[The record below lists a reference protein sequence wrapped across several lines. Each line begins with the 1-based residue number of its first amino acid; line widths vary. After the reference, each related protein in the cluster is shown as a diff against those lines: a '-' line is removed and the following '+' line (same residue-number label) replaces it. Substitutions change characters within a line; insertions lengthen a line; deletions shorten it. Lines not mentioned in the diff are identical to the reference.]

1 MIGLHEIAARVPTIP
16 KDPTP
21 VLIKSMTW
29 QMAMLVVISL
39 LAAGVFTH
47 AIRVWRST
55 GRSEMFWIALG
66 AMGAVFYEP
75 LGDSMVDLVY
85 HQSGSLTALTA
96 FGVTVPLWVLPCY
109 AVFFGPG
116 ILALTMLL
124 ENGISRQRWFGL
136 YAVSVVGTWLF
147 EVPLLKMG
155 SYQYFG
161 SQQPIKILDYPVWMA
176 FSNSAVIFVVAM
188 LVHACKKTAM
198 VRERP
203 VYLLLLVPSFIIG
216 IGVTT
221 IVPIGFA
228 MSSTTSLLI
237 INLCAAA
244 SAILSIAYVWVSS
257 GMVMPAAAAERRV
270 DAGPSREKGAPQ
282 HLASR

>member
-29 QMAMLVVISL
+29 QVAMLIVISL
-39 LAAGVFTH
+39 LALGVFAY
-47 AIRVWRST
+47 AIRIWRSM
-55 GRSEMFWIALG
+55 GRSEMFWITLG

-85 HQSGSLTALTA
+85 HQSDSLTAVTA
-96 FGVTVPLWVLPCY
+96 FGVTVPMWVLPCY
-109 AVFFGPG
+109 AVFFGPA
-116 ILALTMLL
+116 ILALSTLL

-136 YAVSVVGTWLF
+136 YAVCVVGTWLF

-155 SYQYFG
+155 SYRYFG
-161 SQQPIKILDYPVWMA
+161 SQQPLKILDYPVWMA

-188 LVHACKKTAM
+188 LVHACKKTAI

-203 VYLLLLVPSFIIG
+203 AYLLLLVPSFIIG

-221 IVPIGFA
+221 LVPIGIA

-244 SAILSIAYVWVSS
+244 SAILSIAYVWVSFEKI
-257 GMVMPAAAAERRV
+257 MPSAVAEQRADTGAAAVTA
-270 DAGPSREKGAPQ
+270 
-282 HLASR
+282 